1 MTELRTHADLET
13 LERLVTERWSCRA
26 FLTDEVPHEHIV
38 TLLSLAQHA
47 PSWCNTQPWEVYVTE
62 GPATERFR
70 DGLLAHAI
78 AQGPNLQPDVPMP
91 RPVDYTGVHLQRR
104 REAGWQLYQAVGVT
118 RGDRE
123 ASARQALKNFELF
136 GAPHAVVITVDA
148 SQGSYVCTGNL
159 PETGNYRITELEVGE
174 HGVIG
179 QIIRGAEPAAN
190 LPFARCTVGGRIA
203 GVRPF

>member
-1 MTELRTHADLET
+1 VDFTIFVNGAFQMTETTPSRSCTY
-13 LERLVTERWSCRA
+13 VGSTE
-26 FLTDEVPHEHIV
+26 
-38 TLLSLAQHA
+38 
-47 PSWCNTQPWEVYVTE
+47 
-62 GPATERFR
+62 
-70 DGLLAHAI
+70 
-78 AQGPNLQPDVPMP
+78 P
-91 RPVDYTGVHLQRR
+91 RGRMY
-104 REAGWQLYQAVGVT
+104 
-118 RGDRE
+118 
-123 ASARQALKNFELF
+123 
-136 GAPHAVVITVDA
+136 A